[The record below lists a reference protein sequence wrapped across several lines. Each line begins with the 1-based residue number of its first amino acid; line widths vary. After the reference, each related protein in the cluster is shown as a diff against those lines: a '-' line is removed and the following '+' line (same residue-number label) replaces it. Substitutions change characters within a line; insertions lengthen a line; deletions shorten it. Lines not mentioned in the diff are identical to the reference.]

1 MSRRISP
8 WQNQDPAP
16 AELLQKIKARRAG
29 GELIALD
36 RMLLKSFPLAEGW
49 NEFLKRIR
57 TELSLDARFRELI
70 ICRVAQL
77 NFAHY
82 EWQQHAPM
90 FLNEGG
96 TQAQLDEMNHWEKSS
111 AFTQGDKAILA
122 LVDES
127 TRQIKVSDS
136 TFESVKNILGERG
149 TVEAVAVISCY
160 NMVSRF
166 LVALDV

>member
-8 WQNQDPAP
+8 WQNQDAAP
-16 AELLQKIKARRAG
+16 PELLKKIKARRVG

-49 NEFLKRIR
+49 NEYLKRIR
-57 TELSLDARFRELI
+57 TELSLNARFRELI

-82 EWQQHAPM
+82 EWQQHAPV
-90 FLNEGG
+90 FLSEGG
-96 TQAQLDEMNHWEKSS
+96 TQAQLDEMSNWEKSA
-111 AFTQGDKAILA
+111 AFTKDDRAILA
-122 LVDES
+122 LIDES
-127 TRQIKVSDS
+127 TRHIKVSDS
-136 TFESVKNILGERG
+136 TFEAVKNILGETG